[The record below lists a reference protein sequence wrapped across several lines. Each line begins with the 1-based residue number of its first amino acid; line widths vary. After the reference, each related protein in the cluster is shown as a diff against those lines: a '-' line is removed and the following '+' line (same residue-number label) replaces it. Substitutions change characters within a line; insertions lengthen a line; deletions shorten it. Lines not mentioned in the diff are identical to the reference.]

1 MRCSLLLVRFLI
13 ASCVLWLPQPGNA
26 ENRAFVAG
34 INAYDEKMGWGRLQ
48 TAVNDAN
55 ALEEVLRAAK
65 FTVAR
70 AADATYAEFG
80 KQWDA
85 YLNSLQPGDLAV
97 FYFGGH
103 GFQVDGVN
111 YLVLK
116 DTPGPAAGETA
127 LLQASLNF
135 HELMEQLQNRRPAKT
150 VYILD
155 SCRESPLPGKAA
167 KAASGQLRGFAIGEV
182 VYGTFV
188 LYSAG
193 PGQIALDELDSDRGK
208 AVNSPYMRRL
218 LPLLKAKDLGL
229 NDIATR
235 VRVMVEG
242 DTRAQ
247 TPPHEQT
254 PAYIDGIRGGRYY
267 WDRLAPTDKAPAL
280 DATVTSSTVL
290 RLGGFAS
297 WDENCQPRPAPRIA
311 TVSRPRHGR
320 ILTRFESF
328 TAGGAHLGS
337 ASCVGTPQRGVA
349 VYYAIDD
356 AHTQSAAVD
365 TVRFAVKHWSV
376 SPSGEVTETY
386 SIDLATK
393 HSRRITGR

>member
-1 MRCSLLLVRFLI
+1 MYSPLFLRLVI
-13 ASCVLWLPQPGNA
+13 ASCMLALPQAGNA
-26 ENRAFVAG
+26 ENRAFLAG
-34 INAYDEKMGWGRLQ
+34 INAYDEKKGGWGRLE
-48 TAVNDAN
+48 TAVNDVKG
-55 ALEEVLRAAK
+55 LEEVLRAAK
-65 FTVAR
+65 FSVVR
-70 AADATYAEFG
+70 ATDATHAEFG
-80 KQWDA
+80 KKWDE
-85 YLNSLQPGDLAV
+85 YLNSLQPGDLAI

-135 HELMEQLQNRRPAKT
+135 HELMEQLGNRRPAKT

-167 KAASGQLRGFAIGEV
+167 KAPSGQLRGFAIGEM

-193 PGQIALDELDSDRGK
+193 PGQIALDELDNDRGK

-218 LPLLKAKDLGL
+218 LPLLKTKDLGL

-235 VRVMVEG
+235 VRVLVEA

-247 TPPHEQT
+247 SPPHEQT
-254 PAYIDGIRGGRYY
+254 PAYIDGIRGGQYH

-280 DATVTSSTVL
+280 DATITSATVI

-311 TVSRPRHGR
+311 TAARPRYGR

-328 TAGGAHLGS
+328 TAGGAHLGA
-337 ASCVGTPQRGVA
+337 ASCVGTPQKGVG

-356 AHTQSAAVD
+356 AHKQNSAVD
-365 TVRFAVKHWSV
+365 NVKFTVKHWSV
-376 SPSGEVTETY
+376 SPSGEVTETF
-386 SIDLATK
+386 SIDLATRQ
-393 HSRRITGR
+393 SRRTTGR